1 MPCASHPALRVR
13 APRADGQAAR
23 ARLLASALQLF
34 ADKGFAATSTREIAQ
49 AADVNLAAIAYYF
62 NDKAGLYRAAF
73 VEPIGDPR
81 NDIALF
87 DDPSFSLHEALEG
100 YFTGF
105 LAPLKQ
111 GQVAQQ
117 CVRLHY
123 REMVEPTGLWTELV
137 QGGIRPAHEALV
149 TVLSRHLNLTEP
161 DDEVH
166 RLAFALSGMALQIY
180 IGQDIIAAARPALL
194 ATPVTVD
201 QSARRLADFGSAM
214 VRAEMDQRA
223 SISNPTKGYSS

>member
-13 APRADGQAAR
+13 APRADGLAAR
-23 ARLLASALQLF
+23 ARLLAAALQLF
-34 ADKGFAATSTREIAQ
+34 ADKGFASTSTREIAQ
-49 AADVNLAAIAYYF
+49 AAGVNLAAIAYYF
-62 NDKAGLYRAAF
+62 DDKAGLYRAAF
-73 VEPIGDPR
+73 VEPMGDPR
-81 NDIALF
+81 DDIALF
-87 DDPSFSLHEALEG
+87 DNPTFSLRETLEG
-100 YFTGF
+100 YFSSF

-137 QGGIRPAHEALV
+137 EGGMRPAHEALV
-149 TVLSRHLNLTEP
+149 TVLCRHLDLTEP

-201 QSARRLADFGSAM
+201 QAARRLADFGCAM
-214 VRAEMDQRA
+214 VRAEMDQRT
-223 SISNPTKGYSS
+223 STSNPTEGISS

>member
-1 MPCASHPALRVR
+1 MPSASHPALRTR
-13 APRADGQAAR
+13 ASRADGQAAR

-62 NDKAGLYRAAF
+62 DDKAGLYRAAF

-81 NDIALF
+81 DDIALF
-87 DDPSFSLHEALEG
+87 DNPNFSLREALEG

-201 QSARRLADFGSAM
+201 QSAQRLADFGCAM

-223 SISNPTKGYSS
+223 SNPNPTKGHSS